1 MSCVFQA
8 SSGSPIGLLSPPIS
22 VSDFG
27 ISEVEAEPFFQ
38 IGMKNFMIVLRFG
51 AVPQRNPLVSFRRI
65 VPTLLSHQKK
75 EEFDVWRMVV
85 HCNDQMD
92 WIQL

>member
-1 MSCVFQA
+1 MQSFTCVQA

-22 VSDFG
+22 VFDFG

-51 AVPQRNPLVSFRRI
+51 AVPERNPLEWI
-65 VPTLLSHQKK
+65 VQTLFSNPKK
-75 EEFDVWRMVV
+75 RFERMVV
-85 HCNDQMD
+85 LWND
-92 WIQL
+92 